1 MWFVGS
7 FVSHVDRVLCH
18 SSHLLVAR
26 AINTRVEPPPRL
38 VLPTGLRYGFP
49 SGRLIRRPAHSS
61 RPLVA
66 MSSAIQRLTV
76 ETMSVFTDESH
87 AEAFREVGLEHLI
100 GGETKLEFTT
110 LGRSKRV
117 ESVCIIVGEPE
128 ARRFDID
135 VLLAF
140 DLLASVPE
148 FHNHDTRSGIDLNAT
163 LEF

>member
-1 MWFVGS
+1 VGVWFVGS

-76 ETMSVFTDESH
+76 ETMSVFTNESH

-128 ARRFDID
+128 ARRASGSTSMFCWRSTSSRPCPSSTTTT
-135 VLLAF
+135 LAPG
-140 DLLASVPE
+140 S
-148 FHNHDTRSGIDLNAT
+148 I
-163 LEF
+163 